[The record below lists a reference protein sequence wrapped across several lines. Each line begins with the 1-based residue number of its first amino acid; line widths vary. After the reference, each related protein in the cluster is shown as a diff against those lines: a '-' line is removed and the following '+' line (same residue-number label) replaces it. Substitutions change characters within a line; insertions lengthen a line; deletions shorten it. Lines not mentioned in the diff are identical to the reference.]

1 MFLST
6 LNTHRNK
13 ILNIILFTLI
23 AFIILYGIFFFIKHS
38 NYNPEISKYKKN
50 ASSVVDEYLSAK
62 ITKSEA
68 IDRLEVIIKQV
79 DADYENTNKTDYLS
93 LSIDLSSLKQAM
105 FLDDITKVK
114 RIYKESLK

>member
-1 MFLST
+1 MFLFT

-38 NYNPEISKYKKN
+38 NYNPELSKYKKD
-50 ASSVVDEYLSAK
+50 ASSVVNEYLSAK

-68 IDRLEVIIKQV
+68 IEKIELIDKQV
-79 DADYENTNKTDYLS
+79 RLDYEKTNKTDYFS
-93 LSIDLSSLKQAM
+93 LSADLGSLIHALR
-105 FLDDITKVK
+105 FDDIAKVK
-114 RIYKESLK
+114 QIYKENLK

>member
-13 ILNIILFTLI
+13 ILNIILFTLS

-38 NYNPEISKYKKN
+38 NYNLEISKYKKN

-68 IDRLEVIIKQV
+68 IEKIELIDKQV
-79 DADYENTNKTDYLS
+79 RLDYEKTNKTEYFS
-93 LSIDLSSLKQAM
+93 LSADLSSLKQALS
-105 FLDDITKVK
+105 LDDITKVK
-114 RIYKESLK
+114 KIHKRSLK